1 MDDYI
6 YEEAGTPDLVYLII
20 WVAVCLVIALL
31 FKFQDKFNGED
42 EERLN
47 SIFSVVI
54 VSSMMGAMYGFF
66 ITLGAIFST
75 VIIDSVFSLNL
86 SDMIL
91 NRVNLIVLFFASINV
106 SSLYYA
112 LRNGDRVA
120 VLKKNEQVV
129 RDKINFPD

>member
-20 WVAVCLVIALL
+20 WVAVCLVIAYL

-42 EERLN
+42 EDRLN

-54 VSSMMGAMYGFF
+54 VSSMIGAILGFF
-66 ITLGAIFST
+66 ITLGAIVLI

-86 SDMIL
+86 SDMVL

-112 LRNGDRVA
+112 LRNGERVE
-120 VLKKNEQVV
+120 VLKKNEYVAS
-129 RDKINFPD
+129 DMDNG

>member
-20 WVAVCLVIALL
+20 WVAVCLVIAYL
-31 FKFQDKFNGED
+31 FKFQDKFKGED

-47 SIFSVVI
+47 SVFSVVI
-54 VSSMMGAMYGFF
+54 VSSMIGAIYGFF
-66 ITLGAIFST
+66 ITLGAI
-75 VIIDSVFSLNL
+75 VLIAIIDSVFSLNL
-86 SDMIL
+86 SDIIL

-112 LRNGDRVA
+112 LRNGERVE
-120 VLKKNEQVV
+120 VLKKNEYVAS
-129 RDKINFPD
+129 DMDNG